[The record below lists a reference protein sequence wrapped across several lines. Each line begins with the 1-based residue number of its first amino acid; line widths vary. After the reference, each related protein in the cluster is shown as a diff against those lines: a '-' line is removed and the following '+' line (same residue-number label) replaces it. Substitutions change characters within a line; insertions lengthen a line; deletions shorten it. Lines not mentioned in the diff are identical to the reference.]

1 MDSSRYSDVTER
13 DKARGSRVVYINSF
27 ISFMFE
33 VKGVRV
39 SRAIVVVND
48 QQSVSYLSNLTIY
61 YIAI

>member
-1 MDSSRYSDVTER
+1 
-13 DKARGSRVVYINSF
+13 
-27 ISFMFE
+27 MFE